1 MREPM
6 GAKVPGLKPR
16 NSTSSNVADVVS
28 RIQHCATASRRY
40 MLYTVVVV
48 NTALVVRSKA
58 KGLRYSCVVSC
69 LLCFDCPTR
78 LFPDVSCSSS
88 CNNGKPFKNKYNRL
102 TSNILLFLE
111 SDLTLSFFSGGS
123 SLSLMMC

>member
-16 NSTSSNVADVVS
+16 NSTSSNVAAVVS

-40 MLYTVVVV
+40 MLYTVVVA

-58 KGLRYSCVVSC
+58 KGLKYSCVVSC

-78 LFPDVSCSSS
+78 LFPDVSCSS
-88 CNNGKPFKNKYNRL
+88 CNNGKPLKKKYNRL
-102 TSNILLFLE
+102 TSNILLSLE
-111 SDLTLSFFSGGS
+111 SDLTLSFFSGGGS